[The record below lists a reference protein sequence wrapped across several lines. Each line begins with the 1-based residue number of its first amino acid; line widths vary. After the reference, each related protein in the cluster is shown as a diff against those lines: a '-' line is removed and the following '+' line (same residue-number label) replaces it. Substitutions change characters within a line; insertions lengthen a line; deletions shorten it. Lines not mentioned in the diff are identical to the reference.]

1 MAGIYLT
8 RLNVLGQSWRA
19 AYMVT
24 GAPGLLLGL
33 MMLMVRDTRHRRE
46 AHSKEAEKRE
56 VGENC
61 EHHLLNSPTKL
72 IKSKLDPPKLRGVH
86 ILLRSIVSP
95 FMLLM
100 FLAAACRHSAGFT
113 WAYNCRLY
121 FLSYFPRA
129 EVGTYFSVSAI
140 VGGASGVV
148 AGGQLTDWLTRSQG
162 RGQQLG

>member
-1 MAGIYLT
+1 
-8 RLNVLGQSWRA
+8 
-19 AYMVT
+19 MVT
-24 GAPGLLLGL
+24 GVPGLLLGL
-33 MMLMVRDTRHRRE
+33 MMLLVRDIRHRRE
-46 AHSKEAEKRE
+46 AHSTEVAETR
-56 VGENC
+56 ENC

-72 IKSKLDPPKLRGVH
+72 IKSKLDSPKLGGLN

-148 AGGQLTDWLTRSQG
+148 AGGQLTDWLTRNQG
-162 RGQQLG
+162 QGQQLG